1 MNAHQ
6 RIVSEEIPAH
16 ERPLSERYRVTANQ
30 WCRLDGAARMLEEKK
45 TLELE
50 KRKDGV
56 IAELGPMPENK
67 AERIVKASQDWAD
80 YVTAMVNA
88 RTAANELQH
97 ELIGIRMEEREIS
110 DRNQTIRAEMRLAR
124 S

>member
-1 MNAHQ
+1 
-6 RIVSEEIPAH
+6 
-16 ERPLSERYRVTANQ
+16 
-30 WCRLDGAARMLEEKK
+30 MLEEKK

-50 KRKDGV
+50 KRKDAV

-80 YVTAMVNA
+80 YVTAMVDA

-110 DRNQTIRAEMRLAR
+110 DRNQTIRAEMRLSR
-124 S
+124 